1 MVSLFNLSLVSGMF
15 EAKVTF
21 FLFFLVGEYLF
32 YIESPLFQACL
43 I

>member
-21 FLFFLVGEYLF
+21 FFFLLGSNF
-32 YIESPLFQACL
+32 SCIESPLF
-43 I
+43 